1 MIATIKI
8 IGLLSQIAL
17 LECLDKDKYILGLIA
32 DILFVASVVATGVL
46 S

>member
-1 MIATIKI
+1 MIKVVGI
-8 IGLLSQIAL
+8 IGVLSQIAL

-32 DILFVASVVATGVL
+32 DILFVASVIATGVL